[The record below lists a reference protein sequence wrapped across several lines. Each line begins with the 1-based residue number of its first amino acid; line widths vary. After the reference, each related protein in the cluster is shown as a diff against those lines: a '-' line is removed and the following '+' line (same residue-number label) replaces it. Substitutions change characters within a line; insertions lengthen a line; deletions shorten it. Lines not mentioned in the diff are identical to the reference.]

1 MQLGIKEGQW
11 FITTWSWSWID
22 MTQMSKTAA
31 RSEPGYFL
39 LKMDPNGSRKSWS
52 FPMTKSLGQLFMKF
66 IWHFQLEQTANH
78 SRDAHQ
84 NFWHLRS
91 SAKTIGWSLCFF
103 KISLSISTEM
113 DGTLCT
119 TLCTTSMFYIIL
131 SYFQEIC
138 LKNLKISGNHRQPAR
153 QSYHHWCIFS
163 AFLKRRSEARVL
175 QRCYPRW
182 SWGPDQS
189 TWWRDRRHL
198 CRPPPEATRSLAS
211 LGWEKWRGCMWLT
224 TNTSQNYSLMS
235 LRSKLSDLYKHAK
248 CPFLL

>member
-1 MQLGIKEGQW
+1 
-11 FITTWSWSWID
+11 
-22 MTQMSKTAA
+22 
-31 RSEPGYFL
+31 
-39 LKMDPNGSRKSWS
+39 MDPESHEASRWH
-52 FPMTKSLGQLFMKF
+52 PMTKSLGQLFMNF

-91 SAKTIGWSLCFF
+91 SAT
-103 KISLSISTEM
+103 KIWLIALSFQDQPQHINRNRWNIVHNIHILSI
-113 DGTLCT
+113 
-119 TLCTTSMFYIIL
+119 FIIFSWDL
-131 SYFQEIC
+131 PEKSE
-138 LKNLKISGNHRQPAR
+138 NLRQPAR
-153 QSYHHWCIFS
+153 QPI
-163 AFLKRRSEARVL
+163 RSEARVL
-175 QRCYPRW
+175 QRCSPRW

-248 CPFLL
+248 CPCFNLILQFRASRSTLFWLSKMPIRCQ